1 MWYLL
6 IVASVILAP
15 SSKCSL
21 PGSFEDE
28 TLLICIIYIQEK
40 VHQSIP
46 NADTG
51 LPWCTWCWNSSLV
64 YSFNIKLQV
73 SGSSWWGGV
82 VWFSCTVTSEEYW
95 NSLTFDE
102 AVRPVEFWFCHQKCH
117 FLWSKTGTFAK
128 SAHLWDQKNDTS
140 SDHIGILVYWYRS
153 KKSEIGQFWGFLSMV
168 TIHQTTAWS

>member
-1 MWYLL
+1 MIKSLFKCMYSHRLL
-6 IVASVILAP
+6 VVGMILAP
-15 SSKCSL
+15 KSRCSV

-102 AVRPVEFWFCHQKCH
+102 ADWISILLLCARISHTHLQWPTQPLENYQMTFN
-117 FLWSKTGTFAK
+117 SK
-128 SAHLWDQKNDTS
+128 
-140 SDHIGILVYWYRS
+140 
-153 KKSEIGQFWGFLSMV
+153 
-168 TIHQTTAWS
+168 